1 MEIHDPLIIETQNQ
15 EGEIRLSEEDNNN
28 ERFRAKL
35 VNKEDQNKNNRTG
48 SSEVSL
54 HSWDGIREYSLNPFK
69 CSAEK
74 ECSLMNESWFE
85 MLSITRVQQM

>member
-15 EGEIRLSEEDNNN
+15 EGEMGLSEEDNNN

-35 VNKEDQNKNNRTG
+35 VDKEDQNKNNRTA
-48 SSEVSL
+48 SSENSL
-54 HSWDGIREYSLNPFK
+54 HSWDVIREYSLNPLK
-69 CSAEK
+69 CRAEK
-74 ECSLMNESWFE
+74 ECSVMNESWFE